1 VVAHARAAGRVLPRA
16 AHRQDEGS
24 VRGPLANAGASAVD
38 HRSDQASHPYCCWRS
53 KLTPSVDVIVVNW
66 NGKAETLACL
76 AAAEAQLGEVHG
88 SMITVVDN
96 GSTDG
101 SIAEITV
108 RFPRVRFIPL
118 GANRGFTGGL
128 AAALATSRARNVAFL
143 NNDAVPEQGWLAAIA
158 RAIDDAPD
166 DVVSVG
172 GKIVSLDGKRIDF
185 IGGLMTFD
193 GHAFQNGF
201 RMPLGSKEEPK
212 SGDDLF
218 FACGGNM
225 ISRRQPLLDLGGF
238 DDDYFAYLE
247 DVDFGWRTWIA
258 GKRATYEPRALVR
271 HASSATSNRLGN
283 FERGVLFERNALQTA
298 IKNFEQLR
306 ENAGSIFFTYLHRL
320 HHYATTRN
328 SNASELTREPFTGEA
343 KKKDRRGRLS
353 SITIDD
359 PLTSMQFRAFDWI
372 VRNESHLAEK
382 RARVQAMRR
391 RSDREIFE
399 RFPLHI
405 VPTYPGDDALMS
417 SALFRLLRAE
427 MPTVDRKLDD
437 IIQP

>member
-1 VVAHARAAGRVLPRA
+1 VVANAGAAGRVLQRA
-16 AHRQDEGS
+16 ARRRDEGR
-24 VRGPLANAGASAVD
+24 VRGAPAGAGASAVD
-38 HRSDQASHPYCCWRS
+38 SRPHQAPHGE
-53 KLTPSVDVIVVNW
+53 LDLTTPSVDVIVVNW
-66 NGKAETLACL
+66 NGKSDTIACV

-101 SIAEITV
+101 SIAEITT
-108 RFPRVRFIPL
+108 RFPRVRFLPL

-128 AAALATSRARNVAFL
+128 AAALATSRARNVIFL
-143 NNDAVPEQGWLAAIA
+143 NNDAVPEHGWLAAMA
-158 RAIDDAPD
+158 RAIDDAPE

-172 GKIVSLDGKRIDF
+172 GRIVSLDGKRIDF
-185 IGGLMTFD
+185 IGGMMTFD

-201 RMPLGSKEEPK
+201 RMPLGAREEPER
-212 SGDDLF
+212 GGEIL

-225 ISRRQPLLDLGGF
+225 ISRREALLDLGGF

-258 GKRATYEPRALVR
+258 GKRATYEPRASVR

-298 IKNFEQLR
+298 IKNFEELR
-306 ENAGSIFFTYLHRL
+306 ENAGAILFTYMHRL

-328 SNASELTREPFTGEA
+328 PTSSELRREPFTGEG
-343 KKKDRRGRLS
+343 KRERLPHT
-353 SITIDD
+353 IIDD
-359 PLTSMQFRAFDWI
+359 PLTAMQFRAFDWI
-372 VRNESHLAEK
+372 LRNESRLAEK

-391 RSDREIFE
+391 RGDAEIFA
-399 RFPLHI
+399 RFPLHV

-417 SALFRLLRAE
+417 GPLFRLLRSE
-427 MPTVDRKLDD
+427 LPSVERKLDE
-437 IIQP
+437 ILES